1 MKSVFESEKIN
12 YIHVSLDLIDDYL
25 IMVND
30 REIQKCIST
39 KIRVYSREDEVNW
52 VKAKLEEG
60 AQVFSMISKEDG
72 SYIGNVEL
80 MDIENGSAEVGLCIT
95 MAMQNKH
102 YGTEALKRIIE
113 YGFKELDL
121 NTLTAVI
128 FSNNVKSLHNVEKL
142 GFKRCGI
149 EKNVKVEDG
158 VSVDDVHFI
167 LER

>member
-72 SYIGNVEL
+72 SFLELSQFLMKGEEKIKETRLREKRTYVEPA
-80 MDIENGSAEVGLCIT
+80 DYFPKEIREKYFEKDDEIE
-95 MAMQNKH
+95 
-102 YGTEALKRIIE
+102 
-113 YGFKELDL
+113 
-121 NTLTAVI
+121 
-128 FSNNVKSLHNVEKL
+128 
-142 GFKRCGI
+142 
-149 EKNVKVEDG
+149 
-158 VSVDDVHFI
+158 
-167 LER
+167 